1 MIKNVCLNTLMAN
14 GELNTEIIVEMDRF
28 TDKVTYLPLSN
39 VEFNNSTETSLFRS
53 IPANLNIITRG
64 IAKENNLKKLSSSE
78 LANLLLDDM
87 DIYKVKVNQNN
98 NQNNNNGFFNIL
110 DFPKINSFSKQKD
123 KLVFNHG
130 ISFDVSDNKEYFILN
145 VSYSIVNNE
154 LELYELG
161 NVIKLGIQNNKLVA
175 IKSYNNSK
183 SFVVNRLVNYFLAD
197 EGNLDVLANE
207 LKCLTYSF
215 NKHYNIDIS
224 LLLSN

>member
-14 GELNTEIIVEMDRF
+14 GELNTEIIVELDRV
-28 TDKVTYLPLSN
+28 TDKVTYLPLTN

-53 IPANLNIITRG
+53 IPSNLNMITRS
-64 IAKENNLKKLSSSE
+64 IAKDNKLKKLSSSE

-87 DIYKVKVNQNN
+87 DIYKIKV

-161 NVIKLGIQNNKLVA
+161 NVIKLGIQNNKIVA

-183 SFVVNRLVNYFLAD
+183 SFVGNRIVKYFLAD

-215 NKHYNIDIS
+215 NKHYNMDIS
-224 LLLSN
+224 LLLTN